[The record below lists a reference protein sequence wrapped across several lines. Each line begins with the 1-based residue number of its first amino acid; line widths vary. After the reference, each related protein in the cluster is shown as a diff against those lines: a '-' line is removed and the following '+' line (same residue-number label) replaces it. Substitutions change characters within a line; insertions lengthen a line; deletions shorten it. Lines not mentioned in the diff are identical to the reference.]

1 MNNRSPSGLFP
12 WVSLLLGAVSLHL
25 RYRLL
30 ISFDSHGLLPKY
42 QFAGIASLLLLLLT
56 ADITFLSLRQMPPS
70 SASRRRC
77 PPSRLAAIGSAI
89 GGVGIGVSA
98 FTVPVSGILGIL
110 IPALGVLCAGA
121 LLYAAYCR
129 LIGLRTNCL
138 FHGTMVLFLAFRI
151 LATCR
156 GWGAEPQVQL
166 YLFPLLG
173 SLFLLLT
180 CYYRAEA
187 DAMAGDY
194 RKYLFF
200 GQLALFCCLGCLPGD
215 DWLFFLSAAIW
226 LATDYC
232 VLPGRRNH
240 R

>member
-1 MNNRSPSGLFP
+1 MNNHSQSGLFP
-12 WVSLLLGAVSLHL
+12 WVSLLTGSVSLAL
-25 RYRLL
+25 RCWLL
-30 ISFDSHGLLPKY
+30 SSMDHSGLLPKY
-42 QFAGIASLLLLLLT
+42 HLAGILSLLLLLLT
-56 ADITFLSLRQMPPS
+56 AGVTFWSLRQAA
-70 SASRRRC
+70 ASNAYRRLF
-77 PPSRLAAIGSAI
+77 PPSRLAAAGTAL

-98 FTVPVSGILGIL
+98 FTVPAAGILGIL
-110 IPALGVLCAGA
+110 VPVLGILCVGT

-129 LIGLRTNCL
+129 LIGLRPNCL
-138 FHGTMVLFLAFRI
+138 FHGAMVLFLVFRI
-151 LATCR
+151 LVCCR
-156 GWGAEPQVQL
+156 SWGAEPQVQF

-173 SLFLLLT
+173 SLFLLLA

-200 GQLALFCCLGCLPGD
+200 GQVALFCCLMCLPGD
-215 DWLFFLSAAIW
+215 DWLFYMSAAVW

-232 VLPGRRNH
+232 VLPAVWRR